1 MVEQKETV
9 NAIYDSI
16 AQDYVKFHNT
26 SGRKT
31 VLDDTF
37 IDLMILKNRSDLPKD
52 LRILDLACGDGYY
65 TTKLRQLFPEA
76 SCIRGI
82 DISSSMIS
90 LARQHEANSHLNID
104 YICADGK
111 TYQSNDGLYD
121 IITAGFYLH
130 YSKIRDERHAMIKNI
145 YDNLKTGGLFCS
157 LNDNVCSPIEA
168 YNNPNLK
175 KHAVYREYF
184 GETLSDGQ
192 TIQYTFHFDINTSS
206 NCVFSI
212 YHFSPSTYEELFKKC
227 GFSSFE

>member
-1 MVEQKETV
+1 
-9 NAIYDSI
+9 
-16 AQDYVKFHNT
+16 
-26 SGRKT
+26 
-31 VLDDTF
+31 
-37 IDLMILKNRSDLPKD
+37 
-52 LRILDLACGDGYY
+52 
-65 TTKLRQLFPEA
+65 
-76 SCIRGI
+76 
-82 DISSSMIS
+82 
-90 LARQHEANSHLNID
+90 
-104 YICADGK
+104 
-111 TYQSNDGLYD
+111 
-121 IITAGFYLH
+121 
-130 YSKIRDERHAMIKNI
+130 MIKNI

-227 GFSSFE
+227 GFSSFEWVPMQCNPTADNICFFDDFIRLPSCIGIIAKK